1 MKARQLVIAALVA
14 ASALAGCGGG
24 GSGSSGTTPS
34 PVVPPVTG
42 PPPTGVNPDLVT
54 SVTPP
59 TYGTGA
65 TEKGAWDLL
74 MAQRSA
80 CGFGLLQ
87 QDSRLDVASKAHTDY
102 LVKNSL
108 DRKLTVLGHFED
120 PSWTYFYGAGPDERA
135 AKALFPTGVSENLEE
150 FFSLQSLP
158 LPAPLTAGEAL
169 GASSMR
175 TLIETVYH
183 ARGAFWAGRS
193 GGTGSTLATG
203 PSSTAGFNQTQFRL
217 VAEVSNEADALKQKL
232 GTGNVATWPC
242 NGLTGVGGTF
252 APATEAPNPFPDV
265 TSASTKYGTPIYFK
279 ADAGST
285 LVVTSATVTK
295 STDGTVLALHQLTNA
310 NDPVA
315 EIGANEVFLVP
326 TAALAPGSSYAVSAT
341 GTLKGTGFTKTFTF
355 ATAP

>member
-1 MKARQLVIAALVA
+1 MNTRRLVIAAVAA
-14 ASALAGCGGG
+14 ASAIAGCGG
-24 GSGSSGTTPS
+24 GSGSSVTTPA
-34 PVVPPVTG
+34 PVVPPITN
-42 PPPTGVNPDLVT
+42 PPTIGVNPDLVT

-59 TYGTGA
+59 TYAAGT

-108 DRKLTVLGHFED
+108 DRNLNVIGHFED
-120 PSWTYFYGAGPDERA
+120 PTWTYFYGAGPDDRA
-135 AKALFPTGVSENLEE
+135 AKALFPTGVSEILDEV
-150 FFSLQSLP
+150 FSLQSVS
-158 LPAPLTAGEAL
+158 LPAPRTAGEAL

-193 GGTGSTLATG
+193 GGTGTSLATG
-203 PSSTAGFNQTQFRL
+203 PSAAAGINQTQFRM
-217 VAEVSNEADALKQKL
+217 VTEVSNEADTLKQRL

-242 NGLTGVGGTF
+242 SGLTGVRGTF
-252 APATEAPNPFPDV
+252 APANETPNPFPDV

-285 LVVTSATVTK
+285 LVVTSATLTK
-295 STDGTVLALHQLTNA
+295 LTDGTVLALRQLTKA
-310 NDPVA
+310 NDPA
-315 EIGANEVFLVP
+315 GEIGANEVFLVP
-326 TAALAPGSSYAVSAT
+326 TAALAPGSSYAASVT
-341 GTLKGTGFTKTFTF
+341 GTLTGTVFTKNFTF